1 MFTSGSTGRPKGV
14 VVTHKPLL
22 RRISWMRR
30 TFPISEGDVVPCKTQ
45 YVFGVSEWELFH
57 TLTSGATLD
66 LRCDNV
72 VLRQP
77 AALSK
82 LLGDAAALTGHAS
95 TVRLHFLHTIVTLS
109 NPSLCQPTIPC
120 GSAVRPPLPGAL
132 PPQHAAASAACSW
145 RPVEPPPRRLLRRAT
160 ATLDG
165 QPVLRR
171 SGKPPGV
178 HAAAQR
184 VWPHGGLDDAA
195 SLRAGLYGGPHR

>member
-1 MFTSGSTGRPKGV
+1 MAIKAKRAQQSLASREAIGRFRPIHRSLLSISHKTIPYILTARFPGMFTSGSTGRPKGV

-77 AALSK
+77 AALSER
-82 LLGDAAALTGHAS
+82 LGDAAALTGHAS
-95 TVRLHFLHTIVTLS
+95 TVRLHFLENYRDTEQ
-109 NPSLCQPTIPC
+109 PFSLPTN
-120 GSAVRPPLPGAL
+120 
-132 PPQHAAASAACSW
+132 H
-145 RPVEPPPRRLLRRAT
+145 PVWQRRA
-160 ATLDG
+160 
-165 QPVLRR
+165 P
-171 SGKPPGV
+171 SSSWCPPTSTCCCKRCV
-178 HAAAQR
+178 
-184 VWPHGGLDDAA
+184 
-195 SLRAGLYGGPHR
+195 